1 MASSNSLP
9 KGIFNSAIFE
19 HLQSKLDE
27 DGQVREELRT
37 IVQAMERQG
46 IYQSTEF
53 NFFIPD
59 ENAID
64 RNTMSILSRA
74 HSIPQADRQL

>member
-9 KGIFNSAIFE
+9 TGMFSPAIFE

-27 DGQVREELRT
+27 DGQVREELRA
-37 IVQAMERQG
+37 IVQTMERHG
-46 IYQSTEF
+46 ICQSTEF
-53 NFFIPD
+53 NFFIPT
-59 ENAID
+59 EIAID
-64 RNTMSILSRA
+64 RNSMSILSRA

>member
-1 MASSNSLP
+1 MTSLNSLP
-9 KGIFNSAIFE
+9 KDMFDPAIFE

-27 DGQVREELRT
+27 DGQVREELRA

-46 IYQSTEF
+46 ICESTEF
-53 NFFIPD
+53 NFFIPT
-59 ENAID
+59 EIAID
-64 RNTMSILSRA
+64 RTTMSILSRA